1 MKKSPFLISAA
12 ALLAACAGEG
22 GKCLISGAASHAA
35 EGDSV
40 ALTDNWGR
48 QIAKVGIGPDGS
60 FLITRDVDT
69 ARICTLSIVGA
80 AADAPRRQQVMILE
94 PGKVVATFA
103 PDNDG
108 NIGGIPSND
117 ALQALRETRDALDEQ
132 LKEVYT
138 LMKSDT
144 ISAEAAKALDAK
156 GDSLYELYTAA
167 TVDVANAHIG
177 SPLGIYALN
186 RVAYGL
192 NLEQLDTILAKVPVE
207 LTADP
212 TATRLSQ
219 MLKAMKAVAVGN
231 QFVDFEMETPDGT
244 TRRLSDFAGQG
255 KVVIL
260 DFWASWCGPCR
271 RFAPTLVSLYD
282 KYRGQGLEIVGV
294 SLDSD
299 SAAWVNAIGSLGL
312 TWPQLS
318 DLKGWR
324 CSAAADYAVRSI
336 PSTFIIGA
344 DGTILAR
351 NPKEEAYAAAIEEA
365 LARK

>member
-1 MKKSPFLISAA
+1 MKKSLFLVSAA

-60 FLITRDVDT
+60 FLISHDVDT
-69 ARICTLSIVGA
+69 ARVCTLSIVGA
-80 AADAPRRQQVMILE
+80 AADAPRQQQVMILE

-103 PDNDG
+103 PDDGG
-108 NIGGIPSND
+108 NIGGTPSNV
-117 ALQALRETRDALDEQ
+117 ALQALRVASAALNEQ
-132 LKEVYT
+132 LKAVYT

-144 ISAEAAKALDAK
+144 ISAKAAKALDAK
-156 GDSLYELYTAA
+156 SDSLYDAYIAA
-167 TVDVANAHIG
+167 TVDVANAHTG

-212 TATRLSQ
+212 TAVKLSQ
-219 MLKAMKAVAVGN
+219 ILKAMKAVAVGN
-231 QFVDFEMETPDGT
+231 PFVDFEMETPDGT

-299 SAAWVNAIGSLGL
+299 SATWVNAIGALGL
-312 TWPQLS
+312 AWPQLS

-351 NPKEEAYAAAIEEA
+351 NPKEEAYAEAIEEA